1 MGVTYGLPVLES
13 DDPYIT
19 LAEEALQGAAEVAVP
34 GTFLVDLLPFLK
46 YVPSWF
52 PGAAFKRM
60 AARHAA
66 INSEMVNRPFKIVQT
81 KIVST

>member
-52 PGAAFKRM
+52 PGAGFKRT
-60 AARHAA
+60 AAHYAA
-66 INSEMVNRPFKIVQT
+66 VNVEVVNQPFEILQT
-81 KIVST
+81 KMVSA